1 MLRREKRKKS
11 RPVSEYFKRDYL
23 RRMWKK
29 HWEII
34 VTAIA
39 ALIIGILFIPM
50 IMR

>member
-1 MLRREKRKKS
+1 MIRREKRKNS
-11 RPVSEYFKRDYL
+11 RTLSEYLSRDYL
-23 RRMWKK
+23 RHMWKK

-50 IMR
+50 ILR